1 MRITLD
7 DEIRAARDVVE
18 MYRNSWFMPRRHLS
32 WLKCQRPLKWCG
44 NSEQWR
50 EWLAA
55 HAILRRLKRIRAS
68 RRVSDATRA
77 QIRAEVKRNRR
88 RRA

>member
-1 MRITLD
+1 MRITLE
-7 DEIRAARDVVE
+7 DEIRAAETVVE
-18 MYRNSWFMPRRHLS
+18 MYRNSWFMRRRGKL
-32 WLKCQRPLKWCG
+32 RWCG
-44 NSEQWR
+44 DTEPANNWR

-55 HAILRRLKRIRAS
+55 HAILRRLKRIRSS

-77 QIRAEVKRNRR
+77 QIRADVKRNRR